1 MSVLRF
7 HPEADF
13 EMMEAA
19 IMYETLQH
27 DLGKRFL
34 SEVQNALTH
43 IQINPKL
50 YPVIY
55 RDVRKCMTKTF
66 PFNVIFRRTGDQIVI
81 MAVMHQKRHPD
92 YWKSR

>member
-1 MSVLRF
+1 MSVIRF

-19 IMYETLQH
+19 VVYETMQH

-34 SEVQNALTH
+34 SEVQSALNH
-43 IQINPKL
+43 ILINPHL

-55 RDVRKCMTKTF
+55 RDVRRGITRTF
-66 PFNVIFRRTGDQIVI
+66 PFNVLYRRTGDQIIV

-92 YWKSR
+92 CWKSR

>member
-1 MSVLRF
+1 MSAIRF

-19 IMYETLQH
+19 VMYETLQH

-43 IQINPKL
+43 IQINSQL

-66 PFNVIFRRTGDQIVI
+66 PFNVLFRRIGDQIVI
-81 MAVMHQKRHPD
+81 MAVMHQKRHPN
-92 YWKSR
+92 YWKRR

>member
-19 IMYETLQH
+19 VMYEKLQH

-43 IQINPKL
+43 IQINSQL

-66 PFNVIFRRTGDQIVI
+66 PFNVLFRRAGDQIVI

-92 YWKSR
+92 YWKRR

>member
-1 MSVLRF
+1 MSVIRF

-19 IMYETLQH
+19 VMYETLQH

-34 SEVQNALTH
+34 SEVQSALNH
-43 IQINPKL
+43 ILINPKL

-55 RDVRKCMTKTF
+55 RDVRRGITRTF
-66 PFNVIFRRTGDQIVI
+66 PFNVLYRRTGDQIIV